1 MTARPQRRYRI
12 AAAAVLV
19 VAAVVATYVLARGP
33 GETAG
38 EPERMAWANP
48 EESSRGAAISAPEPP
63 ALALAT
69 PATALATPATATSP
83 RVDIARVEAA
93 LARMN
98 ASAARISR
106 EQIVEEQERMAE
118 AKARFEAIKIP
129 EPTKR
134 PITDQN
140 GTRWIELQYESGEI
154 RYELAP
160 EPAPEPEAPQAES
173 AR

>member
-1 MTARPQRRYRI
+1 MTTRLQRRYRI

-19 VAAVVATYVLARGP
+19 AAAAVATYELARGP

-38 EPERMAWANP
+38 SLEQMARANP
-48 EESSRGAAISAPEPP
+48 VQVNRGAETSAPEPP

-69 PATALATPATATSP
+69 LALALATPEAPETTASP

-93 LARMN
+93 LARMK

-106 EQIVEEQERMAE
+106 EQIIEEQKRMDE

-129 EPTKR
+129 EPMKR
-134 PITDQN
+134 PFTGEN

-160 EPAPEPEAPQAES
+160 EPETPEVES